1 MRFRINKTFTGP
13 KGERY
18 TAGDVVDLVPGKVD
32 EVWVKAGL
40 IMQDK
45 SLDAPAETKAV
56 EPEQEAKGWPEYF
69 RAITEPE
76 TPAPTPTRSLR
87 RRGK

>member
-1 MRFRINKTFTGP
+1 MRFRINRTFSGP
-13 KGERY
+13 DGTRY
-18 TAGDVVDLVPGKVD
+18 VAGDVVDLVPGKVD

-45 SLDAPAETKAV
+45 SLDAPAETKDV
-56 EPEQEAKGWPEYF
+56 EPVVDT
-69 RAITEPE
+69 IT
-76 TPAPTPTRSLR
+76 TRIPSRSPR

>member
-1 MRFRINKTFTGP
+1 MRFRINKTFSGP
-13 KGERY
+13 DGTRY
-18 TAGDVVDLVPGKVD
+18 TIGDVVDLELSNLD

-45 SLDAPAETKAV
+45 SLDAAPETKAID
-56 EPEQEAKGWPEYF
+56 EPAASE
-69 RAITEPE
+69 EPE
-76 TPAPTPTRSLR
+76 TPAPVPTRATR